1 MGASGFPIF
10 FPHFSAFGFDEE
22 QISISPSQR
31 VIEPLR
37 RGREKR
43 GVLWNYIY

>member
-10 FPHFSAFGFDEE
+10 FRVFSAFCFEEE

-31 VIEPLR
+31 VMQPLR
-37 RGREKR
+37 RDG
-43 GVLWNYIY
+43 

>member
-10 FPHFSAFGFDEE
+10 PHFSAFGFEE
-22 QISISPSQR
+22 GMISISPSQR

-37 RGREKR
+37 GGREKR
-43 GVLWNYIY
+43 GVLSLYIY